1 MIMKKV
7 NCIAIGAM
15 AAFLFP
21 VLAHAN
27 GTGKVVDEIIARVN
41 NDIITLSDYQ
51 KAEAQLRQEAKQDCQ
66 GCADEK
72 INAMVDE
79 GRKNLLR
86 DLIDQSLL
94 VQRAKD
100 MSISVDTDVIKRLDM
115 IRQQNQLP
123 SMEALQKAVESQGL
137 SWEDYKDQM
146 KNSLLQQKVI
156 QQEVGPD
163 IKIGQDE
170 VKKYYDAHQSEFVK
184 PEEVDLST
192 IFFSTENKTPQEAD
206 AIKKKAEAIVQ
217 RLKAGEDFGKLAQR
231 FSEGTTANEGGEVG
245 VFKRGML
252 SPDIEKL
259 VFAMKKGDST
269 DVLPAPNGL
278 QILHVNEH
286 FEAGLQPM
294 SKEENEIENDIY
306 SQKIQP
312 AMRKYLTQ
320 LRKDSYMVI
329 NSGYVDTG
337 SAGENTVIQEVPYGT
352 EAGKNKKKKKTPV
365 PGIDDQGDGN
375 P

>member
-7 NCIAIGAM
+7 SCIAIGAM
-15 AAFLFP
+15 AAFLLP
-21 VLAHAN
+21 AVVHAN
-27 GTGKVVDEIIARVN
+27 GNGKVVDQIIARVN
-41 NDIITLSDYQ
+41 NDIITLSDYE
-51 KAEAQLRQEAKQDCQ
+51 KAEAQMRQEVQQDCQ
-66 GCADEK
+66 GCAQEK
-72 INAMVDE
+72 ISDMVAQ

-123 SMEALQKAVESQGL
+123 SMEALQKAVESQGI

-146 KNSLLQQKVI
+146 KNSLLQQRVI

-170 VKKYYDAHQSEFVK
+170 VKKYYDAHQNEFVK

-217 RLKAGEDFGKLAQR
+217 RLKAGEDFGKLATK
-231 FSEGTTANEGGEVG
+231 FSEGTTANDGGEVG

-252 SPDIEKL
+252 SPDLEKM
-259 VFAMKKGDST
+259 VFSMKKGDST

-294 SKEENEIENDIY
+294 SKEESEIENDIY
-306 SQKIQP
+306 SAKIQP

-320 LRKDSYMVI
+320 LRKDSYLVI
-329 NSGYVDTG
+329 NSGYVDSG

-352 EAGKNKKKKKTPV
+352 DAGKAKKKKKTPV

>member
-1 MIMKKV
+1 MTMKKMNYV
-7 NCIAIGAM
+7 AVGTIL
-15 AAFLFP
+15 AFMLP
-21 VLAHAN
+21 ILANAN
-27 GTGKVVDEIIARVN
+27 GTGKIVDEIIARVN

-51 KAEAQLRQEAKQDCQ
+51 KADAQMRQEAQQDCQ
-66 GCADEK
+66 GCTQEK
-72 INAMVDE
+72 INGMIAQ
-79 GRKNLLR
+79 GQKNLLR

-100 MSISVDTDVIKRLDM
+100 MGISADTDVIKRLDM

-123 SMEALQKAVESQGL
+123 SMEALQKAVESQGI
-137 SWEDYKDQM
+137 SWEDYKQQM

-170 VKKYYDAHQSEFVK
+170 VKKYYDGHKNEFVK

-217 RLKAGEDFGKLAQR
+217 RLKAGEDFGKLAQK
-231 FSEGTTANEGGEVG
+231 FSEGTTASEGGEVG
-245 VFKRGML
+245 VFKRGQL

-259 VFAMKKGDST
+259 VFGMKKGDST

-286 FEAGLQPM
+286 FEAGLQPL

-306 SQKIQP
+306 SEKIQP

-329 NSGYVDTG
+329 NSGYADSG

-352 EAGKNKKKKKTPV
+352 EAGKDKKKKKTPV

>member
-1 MIMKKV
+1 MIMKKM
-7 NCIAIGAM
+7 NYIAAGAI

-27 GTGKVVDEIIARVN
+27 GNGKVVDEIIARVN

-51 KAEAQLRQEAKQDCQ
+51 KAEAQLRQEAQQDCQ

-72 INAMVDE
+72 INEMVNE

-123 SMEALQKAVESQGL
+123 SMEALQKAVESQGI

-192 IFFSTENKTPQEAD
+192 IFFSTENKTPQETD

-259 VFAMKKGDST
+259 VFSMKKGDST

-286 FEAGLQPM
+286 FEAGLQPL
-294 SKEENEIENDIY
+294 SKVENEIENDIY

-352 EAGKNKKKKKTPV
+352 EAGKNKKKKKAPV